1 LACDKQTEPEIARV
15 LPNLS
20 VIFVI
25 VAVVLLAV
33 VLDRVLFKPLV
44 RVMRERESAV
54 KSAMELAESATARAQ
69 AATAEFDANVAAAR
83 ADLYKQMDERRK
95 VAESYR
101 QDLVAETRAEVEA
114 QLAGAKAELE
124 AQTAQARAT
133 LEAEAEELGKD
144 IASKVLGRPS

>member
-1 LACDKQTEPEIARV
+1 M

-25 VAVVLLAV
+25 IAVVLLAI

-44 RVMRERESAV
+44 RVMRERESAI
-54 KSAMELAESATARAQ
+54 KTAMQAAETAAAKARA
-69 AATAEFDANVAAAR
+69 ASAEFDANLTAAR

-95 VAESYR
+95 AAEGYR
-101 QDLVAETRAEVEA
+101 KELVAQTKADVDA
-114 QLAGAKAELE
+114 QLASAKAELE
-124 AQTAQARAT
+124 AQAAKARAT

>member
-1 LACDKQTEPEIARV
+1 V

-25 VAVVLLAV
+25 VAVVLLAI
-33 VLDRVLFKPLV
+33 VLDRVLFRPLL

-54 KSAMELAESATARAQ
+54 KSALELAEGATARAR

-83 ADLYKQMDERRK
+83 ADLYRQMDERRK
-95 VAESYR
+95 AAEGYR
-101 QDLVAETRAEVEA
+101 DELVAQTRAEVDA

-124 AQTAQARAT
+124 AQTARARKT
-133 LEAEAEELGKD
+133 LEADAEALGRD
-144 IASKVLGRPS
+144 IAAKVLGRPS

>member
-1 LACDKQTEPEIARV
+1 M

-25 VAVVLLAV
+25 VAVVVLAV

-54 KSAMELAESATARAQ
+54 KSALELAESATARAQ

-95 VAESYR
+95 AAESYR
-101 QDLVAETRAEVEA
+101 QDLVAQTRAEVGA

-133 LEAEAEELGKD
+133 LEAEAEELGRD